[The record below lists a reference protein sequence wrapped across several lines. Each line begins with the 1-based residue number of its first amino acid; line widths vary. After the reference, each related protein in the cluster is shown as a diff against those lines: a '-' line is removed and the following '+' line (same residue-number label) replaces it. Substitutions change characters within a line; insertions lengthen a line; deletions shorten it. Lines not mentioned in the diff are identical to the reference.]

1 MLYSNEVFLID
12 TSRARYTSQ
21 DSFSEIDLG
30 DISTYEG
37 NTLDRESYNSI
48 RSRLFKIIDV
58 KFYNEHNLS
67 MQCFPVGI
75 LLQPIYYMEDM
86 RNVICRASDLLY
98 MHDTLISLSYIHVDN
113 STSVQYYT
121 MEEGKLHNYRDANE
135 VVNYI
140 CSNSIYRSNRQTNI
154 HKSLMEATLVDRKD
168 FRLSRVMGYN
178 GRRAYLHKFNS
189 RVLRDIIEC
198 QPRRVELYKE
208 CSDCSSIHL
217 ELDLKIYGDLPICKS
232 CYTTKTTECGVCY
245 AKEHISNV
253 NHIDSAR
260 GVEKYMLEMVDADC
274 CCSSCHGM
282 FYHNCV
288 RCKKVELID
297 LTVLRNTQELSKK
310 SAMLH
315 SFKYD
320 NNEYSRILDRMYCS
334 SCGTARLNA
343 YLFNPFR
350 GVSLPEVYPDKTEFN
365 RFVGI
370 ESEVIT
376 EYSDADNYY
385 DEGLMP
391 KHFKVVNDGSLN
403 ENGVEFVTSRPLIG
417 NQIYEAL
424 DSLEE
429 ANIAEY
435 NEVDNSCGVHIHL
448 NAIDFGFK
456 ELKSLLMIMTRIQ
469 KPIYESLPK
478 FREKDYCREILLSP
492 SEWASINDLPTL
504 VSSYYNLQDSI
515 INDNK
520 YNEARYT
527 GTNIH
532 ARFFLGSVEFRYH
545 EGSIKSKPIENWIRF
560 LNKIMDV
567 SRKLHNKPKL
577 YNKIISTKIQ
587 PIDIIREVTGVWG
600 AEYIERKIDNK
611 NNV

>member
-1 MLYSNEVFLID
+1 ML
-12 TSRARYTSQ
+12 
-21 DSFSEIDLG
+21 
-30 DISTYEG
+30 
-37 NTLDRESYNSI
+37 
-48 RSRLFKIIDV
+48 
-58 KFYNEHNLS
+58 
-67 MQCFPVGI
+67 
-75 LLQPIYYMEDM
+75 IY
-86 RNVICRASDLLY
+86 
-98 MHDTLISLSYIHVDN
+98 
-113 STSVQYYT
+113 
-121 MEEGKLHNYRDANE
+121 
-135 VVNYI
+135 
-140 CSNSIYRSNRQTNI
+140 
-154 HKSLMEATLVDRKD
+154 
-168 FRLSRVMGYN
+168 
-178 GRRAYLHKFNS
+178 
-189 RVLRDIIEC
+189 
-198 QPRRVELYKE
+198 
-208 CSDCSSIHL
+208 
-217 ELDLKIYGDLPICKS
+217 
-232 CYTTKTTECGVCY
+232 
-245 AKEHISNV
+245 
-253 NHIDSAR
+253 
-260 GVEKYMLEMVDADC
+260 
-274 CCSSCHGM
+274 
-282 FYHNCV
+282 
-288 RCKKVELID
+288 
-297 LTVLRNTQELSKK
+297 
-310 SAMLH
+310 
-315 SFKYD
+315 
-320 NNEYSRILDRMYCS
+320 
-334 SCGTARLNA
+334 
-343 YLFNPFR
+343 
-350 GVSLPEVYPDKTEFN
+350 YPDKTEFN